1 MDHTILLQRL
11 EHWVGFTGV
20 VIRWL
25 KSYLFDRSFS
35 VTVGNC
41 SSASTSLIC
50 GVPQGSIL
58 GPLLFNLYMLPLG
71 QLIKKNSIAYHS
83 YADDTQIYLPLIPN
97 DYTPVES
104 LCHCIYEI
112 DKWMSQNFL
121 QLNKNKTE
129 VVVFG
134 KKEERQKIS
143 ALLERKGLIAKDV
156 VKNLGVLIDNNLHFS
171 SHIKSVTKSAYFHL
185 KNINKLRGYMS
196 KEYLEKIIH
205 AFITSRIDYCNVLFT
220 GLPKNCIKPLQM
232 IQNSAARVLTKT
244 KRRDHITPILKSLH
258 WLPISYR
265 IDFKALQLVLKS
277 LKGVGPNCLHYMFK
291 QYSQIRSLR

>member
-1 MDHTILLQRL
+1 
-11 EHWVGFTGV
+11 
-20 VIRWL
+20 
-25 KSYLFDRSFS
+25 
-35 VTVGNC
+35 
-41 SSASTSLIC
+41 
-50 GVPQGSIL
+50 
-58 GPLLFNLYMLPLG
+58 MLPLG

-83 YADDTQIYLPLIPN
+83 YADDTQIYLPLMPN
-97 DYTPVES
+97 DYTPFES

-143 ALLERKGLIAKDV
+143 ALLERKGLIAKYV

-196 KEYLEKIIH
+196 KEDLKKSYVHSSLVGLIIVMYFSQDFPKI
-205 AFITSRIDYCNVLFT
+205 V
-220 GLPKNCIKPLQM
+220 
-232 IQNSAARVLTKT
+232 
-244 KRRDHITPILKSLH
+244 
-258 WLPISYR
+258 
-265 IDFKALQLVLKS
+265 
-277 LKGVGPNCLHYMFK
+277 
-291 QYSQIRSLR
+291 